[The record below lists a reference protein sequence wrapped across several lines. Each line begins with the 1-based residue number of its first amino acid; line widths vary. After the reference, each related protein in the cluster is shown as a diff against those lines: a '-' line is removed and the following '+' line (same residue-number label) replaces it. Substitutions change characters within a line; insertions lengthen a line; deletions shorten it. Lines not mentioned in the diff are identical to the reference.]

1 MARNRAQQLCIVTLD
16 YQRFLLPQADALKL
30 IDIMSRAAEVQ
41 ADYASGAGF
50 KYTVGEAPEVELTVV
65 RPSQLVMPQAE
76 PAQAAPRARRKSP
89 AQLTHDPI
97 QLLEGF

>member
-50 KYTVGEAPEVELTVV
+50 KYCASSPWTISA
-65 RPSQLVMPQAE
+65 SCY
-76 PAQAAPRARRKSP
+76 PRLMHSS
-89 AQLTHDPI
+89 
-97 QLLEGF
+97 

>member
-41 ADYASGAGF
+41 AAYASGAGF
-50 KYTVGEAPEVELTVV
+50 KYTVGEVPEVELTIV

-76 PAQAAPRARRKSP
+76 PAPATPRARRKSP
-89 AQLTHDPI
+89 AQVTHDAI
-97 QLLEGF
+97 RLLEGL

>member
-1 MARNRAQQLCIVTLD
+1 MPPNCWSGCAPRTCDMARNRAQQLCIVTLD

-50 KYTVGEAPEVELTVV
+50 
-65 RPSQLVMPQAE
+65 
-76 PAQAAPRARRKSP
+76 
-89 AQLTHDPI
+89 
-97 QLLEGF
+97 

>member
-16 YQRFLLPQADALKL
+16 YQRFLLP
-30 IDIMSRAAEVQ
+30 Q

-76 PAQAAPRARRKSP
+76 PAPTAPRARRKSP
-89 AQLTHDPI
+89 AQLTRDPVR
-97 QLLEGF
+97 LLEGF